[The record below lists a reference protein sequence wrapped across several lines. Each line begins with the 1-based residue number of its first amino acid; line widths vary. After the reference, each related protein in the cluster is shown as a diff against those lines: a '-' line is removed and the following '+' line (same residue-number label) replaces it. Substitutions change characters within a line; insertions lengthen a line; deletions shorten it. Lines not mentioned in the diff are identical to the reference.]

1 MPQARRVGRKRARRR
16 AVTTTRAKVE
26 SDIFICNVG
35 PDDYWAYP
43 SPFVAHRAGTRIQF
57 RNLTD
62 HPLEIDMQATPVTPK
77 SLSVAAHGSAI
88 VTVDGNARAGLHGYR
103 ASAVLPAPAPPASR
117 GQGALKQPPPKA
129 LRYVAVKGGSP
140 PEIIIDT

>member
-1 MPQARRVGRKRARRR
+1 MAKGRRVGRTRARGR
-16 AVTTTRAKVE
+16 AATTKQAKRE
-26 SDIFICNVG
+26 SDIFICNAG

-43 SPFVAHRAGTRIQF
+43 SPFVAHRAGTMIQF

-62 HPLEIDMQATPVTPK
+62 EPLEIDMQATPVTPK
-77 SLSVAAHGSAI
+77 NLSVAPHGSAF
-88 VTVDGNARAGLHGYR
+88 VTVNRNAKAGFHRYR
-103 ASAVLPAPAPPASR
+103 ADAVAPAPVTPSGKGVPKPAR
-117 GQGALKQPPPKA
+117 LRA

>member
-1 MPQARRVGRKRARRR
+1 MPKGRRVAR
-16 AVTTTRAKVE
+16 TRAKGRAATTKRAKRE

-43 SPFVAHRAGTRIQF
+43 SPFVAHRAGTTIQF

-62 HPLEIDMQATPVTPK
+62 EPLEIDMQATPVTPT
-77 SLSVAAHGSAI
+77 SLSVAPHASAF
-88 VTVDGNARAGLHGYR
+88 VTVNKNARAGFHRYR
-103 ASAVLPAPAPPASR
+103 ADALVPAPVTPSR
-117 GQGALKQPPPKA
+117 KMVSTAAPKA

>member
-1 MPQARRVGRKRARRR
+1 MPKGRRVVRAR
-16 AVTTTRAKVE
+16 AKRQ

-57 RNLTD
+57 RNLTNE
-62 HPLEIDMQATPVTPK
+62 PLEIDMQATPVTPT
-77 SLSVAAHGSAI
+77 SLSVGRHGSAF
-88 VTVDGNARAGLHGYR
+88 VTVNKNARAGVHRYR
-103 ASAVLPAPAPPASR
+103 ADAVAPATVTPGGKAASR
-117 GQGALKQPPPKA
+117 AF
-129 LRYVAVKGGSP
+129 RYVAVKGGSP